1 MKIPLLSG
9 AYRSRALAASAQS
22 CINLF
27 PEQNPEDISPTS
39 PFTHYPRPGLIQLG
53 NVPTQGRGRGV
64 FRVSNGDLYGIVGP
78 NVYYIDPN
86 WNYNLLGSI
95 QNQFTPVSMADNG
108 QSNGNEI
115 VLVDNSPLGY
125 QINMTSRQMTQIVD
139 TTGLFTGA
147 TFVNFFDTFFT
158 FNQIG
163 TNNWY
168 CSLSEQVAF
177 NALDQASK
185 GTFGDPIQGL
195 VVCQRTQWL
204 IGAMTSEPW
213 FDAGDPIF
221 PFEEVFGQLV
231 PHGTI
236 APYSICTTDVNAFY
250 LSQDKDGRA
259 IFIQIQGYRGDRV
272 STYALEDEWITYP
285 RLTDAISYTYQQGG
299 HTFVVIHFPSANKSW
314 AYDLSTK
321 QWHQRVWIDQNGTFN
336 RERVAFH
343 AFAYNTNVGMDW
355 ETGQIYALDQNT
367 FTDVGQPIAFVR
379 SFPHVVDELLELT
392 ITDFVVDM
400 QTGTL
405 SGSSDQA
412 LQAAGGAWSSGFS
425 SGFGPGSGGT
435 SGPSISFTP
444 ALNWSVTTTGPV
456 TPPVFLEG
464 PVIAM
469 RVSKDGGNTFGNYRK
484 KTLISA
490 GHYRTMLRWRGL
502 GMGRDYVFEISWS
515 ASFLTGLNQAY
526 ANGIKHAA

>member
-1 MKIPLLSG
+1 MKLPLNSG
-9 AYRSRALAASAQS
+9 AYHNRSLDAGAQS

-27 PEQNPEDISPTS
+27 PEENPAEATPES
-39 PFTHYPRPGLIQLG
+39 PFTHYPRPGLISLAKP
-53 NVPTQGRGRGV
+53 PTQGRGRGL
-64 FRVSNGDLYGIVGP
+64 FRVSNGDLYGVVGP

-86 WNYNLLGSI
+86 WNFNLLGTI
-95 QNQFTPVSMADNG
+95 QNQFTPVSMDDNG

-147 TFVNFFDTFFT
+147 TRVQFFDTFFT

-185 GTFGDPIQGL
+185 GTFGDPIQSIIA
-195 VVCQRTQWL
+195 CQRTLWL

-236 APYSICTTDVNAFY
+236 APYSVCTTDVNAFY

-259 IFIQIQGYRGDRV
+259 IGLMIEGYGAKRV
-272 STYALEDEWITYP
+272 STFALEDEWLKYP
-285 RLTDAISYTYQQGG
+285 TLTDAISYTYQQGG
-299 HTFVVIHFPSANKSW
+299 HTFWVIHFPSANKSW
-314 AYDLSTK
+314 AYDLATK
-321 QWHQRVWIDQNGTFN
+321 QWHQRAWLDQNGKFN

-355 ETGQIYALDQNT
+355 QTGQIYALDQNT
-367 FTDVGQPIAFVR
+367 YTDAGAPIGFVR
-379 SFPHVVDELLELT
+379 SFPHVVDEMKE
-392 ITDFVVDM
+392 ITMTEFVADM
-400 QTGTL
+400 ATGTW
-405 SGSSDQA
+405 SGSSESPSVT
-412 LQAAGGAWSSGFS
+412 GPWSAGFS
-425 SGFGPGSGGT
+425 SGFGP
-435 SGPSISFTP
+435 
-444 ALNWSVTTTGPV
+444 LNEVEAPCV
-456 TPPVFLEG
+456 CL
-464 PVIAM
+464 
-469 RVSKDGGNTFGNYRK
+469 RVSKDGGGTWGNYRK

-502 GMGRDYVFEISWS
+502 GMGRDVVFELSWS
-515 ASFLTGLNQAY
+515 APFSTGLNQAFVD
-526 ANGIKHAA
+526 AVKHAA

>member
-1 MKIPLLSG
+1 MKLPLNSG
-9 AYRSRALAASAQS
+9 AYQSRALIAGAQR
-22 CINLF
+22 CVNLF
-27 PEQNPEDISPTS
+27 PEQNPAEIDPES
-39 PFTHYPRPGLIQLG
+39 PFTHYPRPGLISLAKP
-53 NVPTQGRGRGV
+53 PTQGRGRGL
-64 FRVSNGDLYGIVGP
+64 FRVSNGDLYGVVGP

-86 WNYNLLGSI
+86 WNFNLLGSI
-95 QNQFTPVSMADNG
+95 QNQFTPVSMDDNG

-147 TFVNFFDTFFT
+147 TRVQFFDTFFT

-185 GTFGDPIQGL
+185 GTFGDPIQSIIA
-195 VVCQRTQWL
+195 CQRTLWL

-236 APYSICTTDVNAFY
+236 APYSVCTTDVAAFY

-259 IFIQIQGYRGDRV
+259 IFLQIEGYGAKRV
-272 STYALEDEWITYP
+272 STFALEDEWLTYP
-285 RLTDAISYTYQQGG
+285 RLTDAICYTYQQGG

-314 AYDLSTK
+314 GYDLATK
-321 QWHQRVWIDQNGTFN
+321 QWHQRTWIDQNGTEN
-336 RERVAFH
+336 RERVCFH

-355 ETGQIYALDQNT
+355 QTGQIYALDQNT
-367 FTDVGQPIAFVR
+367 FTDAGNPISCIR
-379 SFPHVVDELLELT
+379 SFPHVVQDLKMIT
-392 ITDFVVDM
+392 IPSVTLDM
-400 QTGTL
+400 QTGTG
-405 SGSSDQA
+405 SGTSETDTNAPVVS
-412 LQAAGGAWSSGFS
+412 LRISKNAGGSFGNKREKALLSS
-425 SGFGPGSGGT
+425 
-435 SGPSISFTP
+435 
-444 ALNWSVTTTGPV
+444 
-456 TPPVFLEG
+456 
-464 PVIAM
+464 
-469 RVSKDGGNTFGNYRK
+469 GNYR
-484 KTLISA
+484 S
-490 GHYRTMLRWRGL
+490 MLRWRGL
-502 GMGRDYVFEISWS
+502 GQGRDFVFEFSWS
-515 ASFLTGLNQAY
+515 APFSTAINQAY
-526 ANGIKHAA
+526 IGDPPIVHAA